1 MDLSEFS
8 KLFNQAL
15 QGVDGQTRRQNAYR
29 YFYSKNTTNKSRAK
43 DRYFWTIP
51 KNNYK
56 GQERYLSGVYRY
68 SATTNSWKAKLV
80 VGHAKRKDAKTRALK
95 LNKEG

>member
-1 MDLSEFS
+1 MDLTEFS

-15 QGVDGQTRRQNAYR
+15 DQAPARRVNAYR
-29 YFYSKNTTNKSRAK
+29 YFYSSNTSNKSRAK

-56 GQERYLSGVYRY
+56 GQLRYLSGVYRY
-68 SATTNSWKAKLV
+68 NASTNSWKAKLI
-80 VGHAKRKDAKTRALK
+80 VGHAKRKDARARALK
-95 LNKEG
+95 LKEGSK